1 LVAVWRFP
9 VFLTRLNSTDD
20 FKKRFDN
27 MIFQLSPFASSRL
40 YGLLDKQKDKFID
53 IDNNATSDAYQS
65 AVLRCMSEKQ
75 FD

>member
-1 LVAVWRFP
+1 M
-9 VFLTRLNSTDD
+9 DY
-20 FKKRFDN
+20 
-27 MIFQLSPFASSRL
+27 M
-40 YGLLDKQKDKFID
+40 DKQKDKFID